1 MESLRNNRIFLFI
14 FFGIIFI
21 CLSFGV
27 LLKGPI
33 KVSLQDLFSYFF
45 NDLSAPLLKDVI
57 HEIRIPKTVTAIF
70 AGASLATSGLLMQ
83 TFFQNPLAGPFIL
96 GIQSGSSLGVALWV
110 MGLKFLPFEL
120 HSMFHKFGI
129 TLSSISGGLLVLI
142 ILFLLSLKITGK
154 LILLII
160 GLLFSYISSGIINI
174 LSLLSEASELKNFFL
189 WSQGSFQR
197 VTLSELPIFCSFSL
211 FGLLIC
217 LTLIRPL
224 NIMLLGDNYARSSGL
239 STEKMKFLLI
249 LLTALLAGLVTSF
262 CGPVAFLGV
271 LVPHMARKIF
281 GTGDH
286 RFILPAVMLIGASL
300 ALLSEL
306 ISSFGDNI
314 TLPLNAILGL
324 IGIPVLF
331 IFLWQGR
338 KNEVFQ

>member
-1 MESLRNNRIFLFI
+1 
-14 FFGIIFI
+14 
-21 CLSFGV
+21 
-27 LLKGPI
+27 
-33 KVSLQDLFSYFF
+33 
-45 NDLSAPLLKDVI
+45 
-57 HEIRIPKTVTAIF
+57 
-70 AGASLATSGLLMQ
+70 
-83 TFFQNPLAGPFIL
+83 
-96 GIQSGSSLGVALWV
+96 
-110 MGLKFLPFEL
+110 
-120 HSMFHKFGI
+120 
-129 TLSSISGGLLVLI
+129 
-142 ILFLLSLKITGK
+142 
-154 LILLII
+154 
-160 GLLFSYISSGIINI
+160 
-174 LSLLSEASELKNFFL
+174 
-189 WSQGSFQR
+189 
-197 VTLSELPIFCSFSL
+197 
-211 FGLLIC
+211 
-217 LTLIRPL
+217 
-224 NIMLLGDNYARSSGL
+224 MLLGDNYARSSGL